1 MKEKE
6 KDKEKKEKYKQLVQR
21 IYVTNWLSSTFSKR
35 ENIIIEL

>member
-21 IYVTNWLSSTFSKR
+21 IYVTN
-35 ENIIIEL
+35 